1 MIVQLPSKNL
11 VKLKEFT
18 VRDQIILNDTI
29 ELSGFSGAIEFLES
43 FILTS
48 GLNCFDKFWALI
60 LLRKQ
65 NISDTIDIKNLSV
78 TINTITDN
86 LLPFSVIRRTV
97 ANCRLDYPNDFFS
110 DKHIMERCLKSCESY
125 DSLYGITKTVDEFIV
140 NHNKPIAVINTKTT
154 LIEINF
160 FDESAG
166 QFLVQMFSALSN
178 QQVREYVYKLAHYV
192 HDINGLYKGTIA
204 DLLDYIDLQQRK
216 DN

>member
-78 TINTITDN
+78 TIDTIISN
-86 LLPFSVIRRTV
+86 LLPFSVIKRTIS
-97 ANCRLDYPNDFFS
+97 NCQLDYPTEFAS
-110 DKHIMERCLKSCESY
+110 GKHIIERCLRSCEVHASI
-125 DSLYGITKTVDEFIV
+125 SGVTKVV
-140 NHNKPIAVINTKTT
+140 NGFVETHNKPISIINTKTVQ
-154 LIEINF
+154 IEINF

-166 QFLVQMFSALSN
+166 IFLVQMFAALSN

-192 HDINGLYKGTIA
+192 HDIDGIYKGTIA

>member
-1 MIVQLPSKNL
+1 MIVQLPSKTL

-60 LLRKQ
+60 QLRKQ
-65 NISDTIDIKNLSV
+65 NISETIDFANVSV
-78 TINTITDN
+78 TIDTVTDN
-86 LLPFSVIRRTV
+86 IQSYWNIKQTLIATV
-97 ANCRLDYPNDFFS
+97 LDYPTHFFS
-110 DKHIMERCLKSCESY
+110 
-125 DSLYGITKTVDEFIV
+125 SLPLIEQCVYSPCTVSASISPTI
-140 NHNKPIAVINTKTT
+140 HNFVVRHDKPISIISTKTT
-154 LIEINF
+154 HIEINF
-160 FDESAG
+160 FDNSAG
-166 QFLVQMFSALSN
+166 RFLVQMFRAFSN

-192 HDINGLYKGTIA
+192 HDIDGLYRGTIA

>member
-60 LLRKQ
+60 QLRKQ
-65 NISDTIDIKNLSV
+65 NISETIDIKNLSV

-125 DSLYGITKTVDEFIV
+125 DSLSGITKIVDEFIV
-140 NHNKPIAVINTKTT
+140 NHNKPISIINTKAVQ
-154 LIEINF
+154 LEINF

-166 QFLVQMFSALSN
+166 QFLVQMFRAFSN
-178 QQVREYVYKLAHYV
+178 QQVREYVFKLAHYV
-192 HDINGLYKGTIA
+192 HDIDGIYKGTIA